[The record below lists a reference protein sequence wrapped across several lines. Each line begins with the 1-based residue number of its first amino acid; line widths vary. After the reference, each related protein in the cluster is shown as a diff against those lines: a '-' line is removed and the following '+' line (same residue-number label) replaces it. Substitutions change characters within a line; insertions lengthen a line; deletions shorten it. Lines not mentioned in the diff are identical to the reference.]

1 MGVETEIQALIRT
14 EVARALEQ
22 FKKEFQ
28 SQERSPACGATRC
41 GYRCAQSPVEVSG
54 YEPTWTTAQVAIFLG
69 IKRQSIYNALSKG
82 VAGFPRPRK
91 NGRLHAFV
99 PSEVAEYRRAH
110 LGF

>member
-1 MGVETEIQALIRT
+1 MGVESEIQALIRA
-14 EVARALEQ
+14 EVARAVEQ

-28 SQERSPACGATRC
+28 SQERGPACV
-41 GYRCAQSPVEVSG
+41 CARFGHPCKQSPVEVPG

-69 IKRQSIYNALSKG
+69 VKRQSIYNALSEG

-91 NGRLHAFV
+91 NGRLNAFV
-99 PSEVAEYRRAH
+99 PSEVAKYRRAR